1 MANTRI
7 PAAALIVSLVVAIAT
22 PAFADSI
29 DVQVAR
35 RNATQAK
42 KADAA
47 AKLDTLRANDN
58 QLEDA
63 VRQLDASV
71 ASQSTT
77 ADAARQAA
85 GVAQSAVGSAEAKL
99 AATEQKMAGVRAEA
113 SALAIRAYIHPS
125 GSALMEIV
133 RAHDLSEA
141 SRRETLLSH
150 IASTDR
156 EVLGRLRAVREDEQA
171 QQANLARLREQAK
184 ARLKAAADRLSQ
196 LRQALTDQGRLK
208 TALDGRIQ
216 EFQGEVDALARDEAN
231 IEGLIRSRQASG
243 GSITGAAA
251 PAPGAGLA
259 PKGASASGLIWPLS
273 GPITSP
279 FGPRWGRMHTG
290 IDIAGP
296 YGAPIRAAKAG
307 TVILAGSDG
316 GYGNATI
323 IDHGGGFSTLYGHQ
337 SRIVVS
343 DGQTVSQGQVIG
355 YEGCSG
361 NCTGPHVHF
370 ETRVNGSPQNPMN
383 YLP

>member
-7 PAAALIVSLVVAIAT
+7 PAAALIVSLVVAWAT
-22 PAFADSI
+22 PALADSI
-29 DVQVAR
+29 DSQVAR
-35 RNATQAK
+35 RSATQAK
-42 KADAA
+42 RAEAA
-47 AKLDTLRANDN
+47 AKLDTLKANDN

-63 VRQLDASV
+63 VRQLDAAV
-71 ASQSTT
+71 ANQSTT
-77 ADAARQAA
+77 ADAAQQAA
-85 GVAQSAVGSAEAKL
+85 GVARSAVGSAEAKL
-99 AATEQKMAGVRAEA
+99 AATEQKMAGLRSQA
-113 SALAIRAYIHPS
+113 SALAIRAYIHPA

-133 RAHDLSEA
+133 RARNLSEA
-141 SRRETLLSH
+141 STRETLLSH

-156 EVLGRLRAVREDEQA
+156 EVLGKLRAVREDQQA
-171 QQANLARLREQAK
+171 QQSNLARLREQAK
-184 ARLKAAADRLSQ
+184 TRLKAAADRLSQ
-196 LRQALTDQGRLK
+196 LKQALTDQGRLK

-216 EFQGEVDALARDEAN
+216 EFQGEVDGLAREEAN

-243 GSITGAAA
+243 GSITGS
-251 PAPGAGLA
+251 PAPNAGPS
-259 PKGASASGLIWPLS
+259 PKGASASGLIWPLN

-337 SRIVVS
+337 SRIAVS
-343 DGQTVSQGQVIG
+343 DGQTVSQGQIIG
-355 YEGCSG
+355 YEGCTG

-370 ETRVNGSPQNPMN
+370 ETRVNGSPQNPMS

>member
-1 MANTRI
+1 MARTRI

-184 ARLKAAADRLSQ
+184 ARLKEAADRLSQ

-251 PAPGAGLA
+251 PAPGAGL
-259 PKGASASGLIWPLS
+259 
-273 GPITSP
+273 
-279 FGPRWGRMHTG
+279 
-290 IDIAGP
+290 
-296 YGAPIRAAKAG
+296 
-307 TVILAGSDG
+307 
-316 GYGNATI
+316 
-323 IDHGGGFSTLYGHQ
+323 
-337 SRIVVS
+337 
-343 DGQTVSQGQVIG
+343 
-355 YEGCSG
+355 
-361 NCTGPHVHF
+361 
-370 ETRVNGSPQNPMN
+370 
-383 YLP
+383 